1 MKHVITIF
9 KKNEIPCLAVHNKI
23 SLDPIPDELKDYKK
37 LEKILISKRTLLT
50 KTEIMHGKDE
60 FSRSEFSKS
69 KRWIF

>member
-1 MKHVITIF
+1 MLLPSL
-9 KKNEIPCLAVHNKI
+9 KNEIPCQAIHNKI

-69 KRWIF
+69 KR

>member
-1 MKHVITIF
+1 MKHVIKKK
-9 KKNEIPCLAVHNKI
+9 KKNEIPCQAVHNKI

-69 KRWIF
+69 KR